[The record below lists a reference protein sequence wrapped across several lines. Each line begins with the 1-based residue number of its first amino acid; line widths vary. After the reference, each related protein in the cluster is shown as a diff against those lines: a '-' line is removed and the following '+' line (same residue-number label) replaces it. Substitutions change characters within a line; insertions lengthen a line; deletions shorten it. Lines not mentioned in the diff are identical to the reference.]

1 MIKALCKLL
10 VETIVKDTL
19 SSTGTHLGEA
29 IGKRIGSYIHSDG
42 VQAPGSVPQGDK
54 ATGDGVPDGAPKDDV
69 AT

>member
-1 MIKALCKLL
+1 MIKALCKLV

-29 IGKRIGSYIHSDG
+29 IGKRIGSYI
-42 VQAPGSVPQGDK
+42 SVPDKEVPEGDK
-54 ATGDGVPDGAPKDDV
+54 AAGSKVPDGAPADNV